1 MTIVKFIRALVRLC
15 GVVSCVTLAG
25 LIVAR
30 AELGGRE
37 IVDNATYPTT
47 NTKGNGRLAKS
58 GVIHL
63 FQSSEHN
70 GEYGA
75 RMRSMS
81 NTNKADARFHHYDRQ
96 QIMRRQQCD

>member
-1 MTIVKFIRALVRLC
+1 MTIVKIIRALIRLC

-25 LIVAR
+25 LIIAR

-37 IVDNATYPTT
+37 IVDNGTYPTT
-47 NTKGNGRLAKS
+47 NTKGNERLAKG

-81 NTNKADARFHHYDRQ
+81 NTNKEDARFRHYDCR